1 MLHRTLY
8 CNVCVTVNFGAS
20 TDYALARI
28 MPRLDGPADRS
39 PAHRPRRPAARAST
53 SQALNLK
60 YLGVGREA
68 ETVTVQ
74 ALWHTFS
81 QSDGHGDARLCW

>member
-8 CNVCVTVNFGAS
+8 CNVYVTVNFGAS
-20 TDYALARI
+20 TDYALVRI
-28 MPRLDGPADRS
+28 MPRLDRS
-39 PAHRPRRPAARAST
+39 PAHRPRRPAARVST

-68 ETVTVQ
+68 ETVPVQ
-74 ALWHTFS
+74 ALGHTFS